1 MPRNLADLSEAE
13 RADLLH
19 GIWTNMVNTEIANG
33 NTAAGS
39 IAAPVTASGPVPP
52 DLASH
57 LAPFVSPSPT
67 SGLAAHAWRINN
79 CVAPPRTT
87 ER

>member
-1 MPRNLADLSEAE
+1 MPRNLADLSETE

-19 GIWTNMVNTEIANG
+19 GIWTNMVNAEVAGG
-33 NTAAGS
+33 NTSAGS
-39 IAAPVTASGPVPP
+39 IPAPIAASGPVPP

-57 LAPFVSPSPT
+57 LAPFLSPDNS

-79 CVAPPRTT
+79 CVAPPTSP